1 MKRNSA
7 LLLLLLLPLT
17 VIAND
22 AQEMNPYNALSDQA
36 EQGLCKDLY
45 EQGIYLE
52 MIQCSYRLQ
61 EDSEQKLKQQLDL
74 LNNVLKTAGDT
85 KRLAL
90 LAEEQAEWEK
100 YRATRC
106 RFRGLHVIPES
117 RVYYD
122 WLATCQAAENYRR
135 IETLDSEPG
144 MP

>member
-1 MKRNSA
+1 MKRNNA

-22 AQEMNPYNALSDQA
+22 AQETNPYNTLNSQA

-45 EQGIYLE
+45 EHGIYLE
-52 MIQCSYRLQ
+52 MIQCPYRLK
-61 EDSEQKLKQQLDL
+61 EDSAQKLKQQLDL
-74 LNNVLKTAGDT
+74 LNNALKTAGDT

-90 LAEEQAEWEK
+90 LSEEQAEWEK

-117 RVYYD
+117 RVYYE
-122 WLATCQAAENYRR
+122 WLATCEAVENYRR
-135 IETLDSEPG
+135 IETLNSEPG